1 MELYDAIFYRKSI
14 RNYSNTKIKAL
25 LMEEVKDI
33 CSNITYLN
41 EDLNIKAHVI
51 DRGHLIHF
59 LMGKKCMVKA
69 PHYILVTSNKGD
81 DYLQNIGFAMEK
93 VILQLTTLGIAT
105 CWLECDLKREDIIEF
120 VKLEDYCEANELDKE
135 LDEVNEGVDLEKEKE
150 EHPYVIIAFGYPEKS
165 NELFRNL
172 DSKVDREKVKDI
184 SKKVD
189 KSFIDC
195 LESVR
200 MAPSV
205 KNCQPWF
212 FINDKKGFHIYEK
225 SQKRSLDNMSKIS
238 MGIGLRHFDLACE
251 RHDIEITYEKTD
263 AKKRIGKEYF
273 TSIYY

>member
-14 RNYSNTKIKAL
+14 RSYANKKIKAP
-25 LMEEVKDI
+25 LMEEVKNI

-59 LMGKKCMVKA
+59 LMGKKCKVKA
-69 PHYILVTSNKGD
+69 PHYILVTSDKGD
-81 DYLQNIGFAMEK
+81 DYFQNIGFAMEK
-93 VILQLTTLGIAT
+93 VVLQLTTLGLGT
-105 CWLECDLKREDIIEF
+105 CWLECNLKREDIVEF
-120 VKLEDYCEANELDKE
+120 VNLESNYEDNEVAEYENEE
-135 LDEVNEGVDLEKEKE
+135 LEIVNL
-150 EHPYVIIAFGYPEKS
+150 EHPYAIIAFGYPEKS
-165 NELFRNL
+165 EELFRKI

-189 KSFIDC
+189 NHFIDC
-195 LESVR
+195 LEAVR

-225 SQKRSLDNMSKIS
+225 SQKKSIDNMSKIS
-238 MGIGLRHFDLACE
+238 MGIALRHFDLACKNK
-251 RHDIEITYEKTD
+251 DIQVRYEKID
-263 AKKRIGKEYF
+263 CKKRVGKEYF
-273 TSIYY
+273 TSICI